1 MSLHKITLVSLG
13 YFDRKMLEQ
22 VAKAVQ
28 LQYGVEVSLREEHV
42 DINKYFDAGRKQ
54 YNGNLLLRDI
64 DQHYA
69 SDAHKTIGLLSV
81 DLFIPILTYIFGQ
94 AYLNGRAGIASFYR
108 LSNERY
114 GLESDKELLTNRFSK
129 EVIHELGHSYGLI
142 HCLTH
147 RCVMQSSTYVEDI
160 DQKLP
165 SLCHD
170 CKKTLGLA

>member
-81 DLFIPILTYIFGQ
+81 DLFI
-94 AYLNGRAGIASFYR
+94 
-108 LSNERY
+108 
-114 GLESDKELLTNRFSK
+114 
-129 EVIHELGHSYGLI
+129 
-142 HCLTH
+142 
-147 RCVMQSSTYVEDI
+147 
-160 DQKLP
+160 
-165 SLCHD
+165 
-170 CKKTLGLA
+170 